1 MIIKEITIK
10 NFRSYYGVNTIKFN
24 DGLVIFIGDNGD
36 GKTTFFEALEWLFDT
51 SKQNLDSRLISE
63 KKIAELPEFETDTLR
78 VSMIFDHD
86 GEKIVE
92 KSFSFSKN
100 TDGEIKTNDFQFK
113 GYQNEGSERTPI
125 QGGVLLDRC
134 FEAAIR
140 KYSLFKG
147 EENLNVFNNPDA
159 LNYLIET
166 FSNIR
171 QFEPYYNGEDDNS
184 SFTDY
189 AEDQSRKAFEKA
201 MKSDKQNS
209 QQEKVLSYEL
219 GELRRKLSDVK
230 QRLKSNRENVT
241 NYSSKL
247 DEIENSKEASELLK
261 AINERL
267 KSLREKKSKMESH
280 INEDY
285 SIKLLDD
292 MWILCGYSSIFEE
305 FQQKVSVF
313 SKAKRK
319 LEKEEYKL
327 KGKQELAKEIA
338 EGIIPLSPNIPDKIS
353 MQEMINDEF
362 CKVCGREAK
371 EGTDAYVF
379 MVNKLNDLIR
389 SQQPEEKEEERPLF
403 PNNFL
408 KELEQKSNNLEY
420 NQAEINSLI
429 NTIRDNIEFN
439 DTRKAEVSKVQE
451 SIDIEEER
459 KKKLLAQNDG
469 LTEEQLKNAYENIKN
484 WWDYK
489 SQAEN
494 QIVVLE
500 IEESQLGAEL
510 EKVQEKYDNLAKG
523 SVADT
528 YRKIH
533 KAFDTIKN
541 AFKNAKEKN
550 AQDFLLLLEDK
561 ANQYLERLNIEGF
574 YGIIRIIKVADGTA
588 RIALQDQ
595 NDKLISS
602 PNQAL
607 KTTMYMSVLFA
618 VSDLTALKRE
628 NDYPLIFD
636 APTSSFSPQK
646 ESDFF
651 KVISEINKQC
661 IIFTKSFLTESGV
674 LDNNKIDA
682 QSCTIYRMEKQRPFN
697 NLDLS
702 TIQTKIT
709 LIKE

>member
-1 MIIKEITIK
+1 
-10 NFRSYYGVNTIKFN
+10 
-24 DGLVIFIGDNGD
+24 
-36 GKTTFFEALEWLFDT
+36 
-51 SKQNLDSRLISE
+51 RLISE
-63 KKIAELPEFETDTLR
+63 KKISELPEFESDVLR
-78 VSMIFDHD
+78 VSMTFEHD

-92 KSFSFSKN
+92 KSFSFSKDANNEIN
-100 TDGEIKTNDFQFK
+100 TGDFQFK
-113 GYQNEGSERTPI
+113 GFENEGAERIPI
-125 QGGVLLDRC
+125 QGGRLLDRC

-140 KYSLFKG
+140 KYCLFKG

-171 QFEPYYNGEDDNS
+171 QFEPYYNGEDETS
-184 SFTDY
+184 GFTDY
-189 AEDQSRKAFEKA
+189 AEYQSRKAFEKA

-209 QQEKVLSYEL
+209 QQEKDLSSKL
-219 GELRRKLSDVK
+219 DLLRKDLSDIR
-230 QRLKSNRENVT
+230 QRLKSNRENAN
-241 NYSSKL
+241 NYSTKL
-247 DEIENSKEASELLK
+247 NEIENSKEASELLK

-267 KSLREKKSKMESH
+267 KSLREKKVQTEKH
-280 INEDY
+280 INEEY

-292 MWILCGYSSIFEE
+292 MWILGGFSAIFEE
-305 FQQKVSVF
+305 FQQKVSLF
-313 SKAKRK
+313 SREKRK
-319 LEKEEYKL
+319 LEREEDKL

-353 MQEMINDEF
+353 MQEMIKDEF

-371 EGTDAYVF
+371 EGTDAYDF
-379 MVNKLNDLIR
+379 MVNKLNDLIK
-389 SQQPEEKEEERPLF
+389 SQQPIEKETEKQLF
-403 PNNFL
+403 QNSFL
-408 KELEQKSNNLEY
+408 RELEQKSNNLEY
-420 NQAEINSLI
+420 NQAEINNLI
-429 NTIRDNIEFN
+429 NSIRDTIEFN
-439 DTRKAEVSKVQE
+439 EARKADANKIQE
-451 SIDIEEER
+451 SIDIEEEN

-469 LTEEQLKNAYENIKN
+469 LTEEQLQNAYENIKN

-489 SQAEN
+489 GQAEK
-494 QIVVLE
+494 QVVILE
-500 IEESQLGAEL
+500 KEESEKQKEL
-510 EKVQEKYDNLAKG
+510 EKYQEEYNNLAKG

-533 KAFDTIKN
+533 SALDKIKN

-550 AQDFLLLLEDK
+550 TQDFLFQLEDK
-561 ANQYLERLNIEGF
+561 ANQYLERLNIDGF
-574 YGIIRIIKVADGTA
+574 YGIIKIIKSADGAA
-588 RIALQDQ
+588 RIALQDR
-595 NDKLISS
+595 NDTFISS

-618 VSDLTALKRE
+618 VSDLTALKRD

-651 KVISEINKQC
+651 KVISDINKQC
-661 IIFTKSFLTESGV
+661 IIFTKSFLTERGM
-674 LDNNKIDA
+674 LDNNKIDV
-682 QSCTIYRMEKQRPFN
+682 QNCTIYRMEKLRPFS

-702 TIQTKIT
+702 TIQTKLT

>member
-1 MIIKEITIK
+1 MIIKEITIE
-10 NFRSYYGVNTIKFN
+10 NFRSYYGINTIKFN
-24 DGLVIFIGDNGD
+24 DGLIIFIGDNGD

-51 SKQNLDSRLISE
+51 SKQNLDSRLISK
-63 KKIAELPEFETDTLR
+63 KKISELHEFENDVLR
-78 VSMIFDHD
+78 VSMTFDHD

-92 KSFSFSKN
+92 KSFSFSKVTN
-100 TDGEIKTNDFQFK
+100 NEIKTNDFQFK
-113 GYQNEGSERTPI
+113 GFENEGSERIPI
-125 QGGVLLDRC
+125 QGGRLLDRC

-140 KYSLFKG
+140 KYCLFKG

-184 SFTDY
+184 GFTDY
-189 AEDQSRKAFEKA
+189 AEYQSRKAFEKA

-209 QQEKVLSYEL
+209 QQERELSSKL
-219 GELRRKLSDVK
+219 DSLRRDLSDVR
-230 QRLKSNRENVT
+230 QRLRSNRENAT
-241 NYSSKL
+241 NYSKKL
-247 DEIENSKEASELLK
+247 NEIENSKEASALLRD
-261 AINERL
+261 INNRL
-267 KSLREKKSKMESH
+267 KSLRDKKNQTEKH

-292 MWILCGYSSIFEE
+292 MWILSEFSSIFEE
-305 FQQKVSVF
+305 FQQKISLF
-313 SKAKRK
+313 SKEKRK
-319 LEKEEYKL
+319 FEREEDKL

-353 MQEMINDEF
+353 MQEMIKDEF

-371 EGTDAYVF
+371 EGTDAYDF
-379 MVNKLNDLIR
+379 MVNKLNDLIK
-389 SQQPEEKEEERPLF
+389 SQQPTEKETEKQLF

-408 KELEQKSNNLEY
+408 RELEQKSNNLEY
-420 NQAEINSLI
+420 NQTEINGLI
-429 NTIRDNIEFN
+429 NTIRDTIEFN
-439 DTRKAEVSKVQE
+439 EARKAEANKIQE
-451 SIDIEEER
+451 NIDIEEEN

-469 LTEEQLKNAYENIKN
+469 LTEEQLQNSYENIKN
-484 WWDYK
+484 WWEYRN
-489 SQAEN
+489 QAEK
-494 QIVVLE
+494 QVIVLE
-500 IEESQLGAEL
+500 KEESEILKEL
-510 EKVQEKYDNLAKG
+510 AQQQEAYNNLAKT
-523 SVADT
+523 SVAAT
-528 YRKIH
+528 YSKIH
-533 KAFDTIKN
+533 SALEKIKN

-550 AQDFLLLLEDK
+550 AQDFLTLLEDK
-561 ANQYLERLNIEGF
+561 ANLYLEKLNFNGF
-574 YGIIRIIKVADGTA
+574 YGIIRIIKAPDGTA
-588 RIALQDQ
+588 RIALQDK
-595 NDKLISS
+595 NDILISS

-646 ESDFF
+646 ENDFF
-651 KVISEINKQC
+651 KVISVINKQC
-661 IIFTKSFLTESGV
+661 IIFTKSFLTENGI
-674 LDNNKIDA
+674 LDNNKIDV
-682 QSCTIYRMEKQRPFN
+682 QNCRIYRMEKQRPFN